1 MVALPEIFRSNAYRH
16 RSLAA
21 PRDYREL
28 RNRLELLLASIIRRA
43 AFDIA
48 LYRGSKRLEHRL
60 VAVGA
65 YNWMFR
71 EDTPIDPADQFTNFV
86 HICDVLDEDP
96 DWIRAKTLELRRE
109 DVKKYQRVERDS
121 R

>member
-1 MVALPEIFRSNAYRH
+1 M
-16 RSLAA
+16 SLAA

-28 RNRLELLLASIIRRA
+28 GNRVKMLLASIIRRA

-48 LYRGSKRLEHRL
+48 LYRGSTRLEDRL

-71 EDTPIDPADQFTNFV
+71 DDPIHEDDRFTSFP
-86 HICDVLDEDP
+86 HICEVLDEDP
-96 DWIRAKTLELRRE
+96 EWIRAATLKLRRG
-109 DVKKYQRVERDS
+109 DVKKYQRIERDA

>member
-1 MVALPEIFRSNAYRH
+1 MVALPEIFHSTAYQH
-16 RSLAA
+16 ISMAA

-28 RNRLELLLASIIRRA
+28 GNRIRMLLASIIRRA

-48 LYRGSKRLEHRL
+48 LYRGSSRLEERL

-71 EDTPIDPADQFTNFV
+71 NDPIHPYDRFTSFL

-96 DWIRAKTLELRRE
+96 EWIRSATLKLQRG
-109 DVKKYQRVERDS
+109 DVKKYQRIERDA